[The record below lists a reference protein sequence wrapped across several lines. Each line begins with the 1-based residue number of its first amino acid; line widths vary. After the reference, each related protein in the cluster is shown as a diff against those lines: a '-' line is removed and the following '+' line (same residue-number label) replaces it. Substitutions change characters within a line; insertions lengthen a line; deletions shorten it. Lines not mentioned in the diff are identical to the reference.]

1 MIDDPRRPAVDS
13 GGAPSLAEIIEVL
26 RPHVEKIEEG
36 FHAIRIVLD
45 ALSEHLS
52 RVPATAANKT
62 ATRPAAPTPLREP
75 PPPREPP
82 EQEDVKPRPVV
93 RAAPPTV
100 AAQER
105 PPASPVA
112 SVELPPLPAAEP
124 PPLAAPVVV
133 AAPPPVAPPAP
144 VRAAPTPTGIPVTG
158 GAGAGNWS
166 QIVFGPEGA
175 SNPAVA
181 YLSGRLL
188 SEVYAGDNDGQGL
201 VGQLMDFR
209 SANSER
215 KLRMLKDVGEAFYR
229 WKPTGDERLRDALIA
244 WVHAL
249 LEREGIPN
257 RITIAQVGD
266 RYDMQAHNAKERGVE
281 VAEVYGWVVLRDNGK
296 VYSKANVSVR

>member
-1 MIDDPRRPAVDS
+1 MLDDPRRPAADS
-13 GGAPSLAEIIEVL
+13 GGVPSLAEVIEVL

-36 FHAIRIVLD
+36 FHAIRLALD

-52 RVPATAANKT
+52 RVPAAAADKT
-62 ATRPAAPTPLREP
+62 AKRPAASTPLREP
-75 PPPREPP
+75 PPPREP
-82 EQEDVKPRPVV
+82 QEEVQPRPVV

-100 AAQER
+100 AAHET
-105 PPASPVA
+105 PPAMPVA
-112 SVELPPLPAAEP
+112 SAEPPPLQAAEP
-124 PPLAAPVVV
+124 PPLAAPVAV

-144 VRAAPTPTGIPVTG
+144 VRAAPAPTGIPVTG

-166 QIVFGPEGA
+166 QIVFGLESA

-188 SEVYAGDNDGQGL
+188 SEVYAGDNDARGL

-249 LEREGIPN
+249 LERESIPN
-257 RITIAQVGD
+257 RITMAQVGD